1 MTGGQ
6 MQLNSTGKDQYEFRM
21 YRQSIWFGV
30 KDNLLY
36 ISNNERLADEAGRRY
51 GVSLQNTPWAGQVT
65 KNRFF
70 MAFQCGAVGEGCSG
84 ESPVKPYAGQRCR
97 HVQCH
102 PGTLRLYGCDG
113 SRLEKRPNEYC
124 YER

>member
-1 MTGGQ
+1 

-51 GVSLQNTPWAGQVT
+51 GVSLQNTPWAGEVV

-70 MAFQCGAVGEGCSG
+70 MAFNAAQL
-84 ESPVKPYAGQRCR
+84 VKDVQENPRLTPYAGQRMPPCSNAN
-97 HVQCH
+97 
-102 PGTLRLYGCDG
+102 PGTLATIWM
-113 SRLEKRPNEYC
+113 
-124 YER
+124 

>member
-1 MTGGQ
+1 MQSSKTETFVGYDRWQ

-70 MAFQCGAVGEGCSG
+70 MAFNAAQLVKDVQENPRLTRMLGSDAPCSMP
-84 ESPVKPYAGQRCR
+84 SWDLA
-97 HVQCH
+97 
-102 PGTLRLYGCDG
+102 TIWM
-113 SRLEKRPNEYC
+113 
-124 YER
+124 